1 MLTPLTGSKETQ
13 VKNSA
18 EFVGRIREKKPR
30 EGEIMISFDV
40 VSLFTKVPIQEEMQ
54 AIHSRAACKKMDLW
68 RTEPPSQY
76 LTSAI

>member
-1 MLTPLTGSKETQ
+1 MAAIGSPAYLLVKELAWMLTPLTGSKETQ

-40 VSLFTKVPIQEEMQ
+40 VSLFTKVPIQEAM
-54 AIHSRAACKKMDLW
+54 
-68 RTEPPSQY
+68 
-76 LTSAI
+76 